1 MASPQIKRSKV
12 STITE
17 EKVIEI
23 AKSATKITIQWETV
37 APPFFVEWL
46 DMFSQSHGVVK
57 ELIFMAVL
65 PAVSSL
71 LGSKPCLRPS
81 KANPYEENLCFFSLC
96 ISPPNAG
103 KSQAFKHGCKISIQ
117 HVEKVNQTCILLD
130 KFTDAGLRHHLQSND
145 GLAAII
151 KDECYDMLKQI
162 LTDKQMGTLCRL
174 FDGDSFVTTTGGS
187 GVTRVSTES
196 TSVSMGG
203 FIQVKNF
210 LTEIYPVLSA
220 TKNGLDQRFVYGVI
234 KPKAF
239 TRKESEPYVRQLQEA
254 NVKDL
259 CEIYDAIYRDHKDGI
274 QYALTDEALKT
285 YDSFDEKTCQEINSQ
300 WDGGEIASYDGE
312 IGKDRRQ
319 VRT

>member
-1 MASPQIKRSKV
+1 
-12 STITE
+12 
-17 EKVIEI
+17 
-23 AKSATKITIQWETV
+23 
-37 APPFFVEWL
+37 
-46 DMFSQSHGVVK
+46 
-57 ELIFMAVL
+57 
-65 PAVSSL
+65 
-71 LGSKPCLRPS
+71 
-81 KANPYEENLCFFSLC
+81 
-96 ISPPNAG
+96 
-103 KSQAFKHGCKISIQ
+103 
-117 HVEKVNQTCILLD
+117 
-130 KFTDAGLRHHLQSND
+130 
-145 GLAAII
+145 
-151 KDECYDMLKQI
+151 MLKQI
-162 LTDKQMGTLCRL
+162 ITDKQMGTLWRL

-196 TSVSMGG
+196 TSVSMGE

-274 QYALTDEALKT
+274 QYTLTDEALKT
-285 YDSFDEKTCQEINSQ
+285 NDSFDEKTCQEINSQ
-300 WDGGEIASYDGE
+300 WDSGEIASYDGE

>member
-12 STITE
+12 STIYTE
-17 EKVIEI
+17 EKVIGV
-23 AKSATKITIQWETV
+23 ARGATKITIQWETIV
-37 APPFFVEWL
+37 PPFFVEWL

-57 ELIFMAVL
+57 ELMFMAVL

-71 LGSKPCLRPS
+71 LGSKSCLRPS

-103 KSQAFKHGCKISIQ
+103 KSQAFKNGCKIPIQ
-117 HVEKVNQTCILLD
+117 HVEKVNQTCTLLD
-130 KFTDAGLRHHLQSND
+130 KFTDAGLRHRLQSND

-151 KDECYDMLKQI
+151 KDERYDMLKEI
-162 LTDKQMGTLCRL
+162 HTAKQMGTLCKL

-203 FIQVKNF
+203 FIRVKNF

-239 TRKESEPYVRQLQEA
+239 T
-254 NVKDL
+254 
-259 CEIYDAIYRDHKDGI
+259 
-274 QYALTDEALKT
+274 
-285 YDSFDEKTCQEINSQ
+285 
-300 WDGGEIASYDGE
+300 
-312 IGKDRRQ
+312 
-319 VRT
+319 